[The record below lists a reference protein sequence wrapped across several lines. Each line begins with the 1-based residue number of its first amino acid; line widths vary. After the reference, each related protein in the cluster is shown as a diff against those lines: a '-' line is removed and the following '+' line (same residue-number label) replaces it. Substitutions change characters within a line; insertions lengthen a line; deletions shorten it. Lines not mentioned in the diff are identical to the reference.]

1 MNAII
6 WRQLLVSPNCTISTF
21 YQLIQYYLKT
31 DRVRIIRKLHE
42 SVEFQSIAV
51 LLLDNKE
58 VDIKAAI
65 SNHKLVI
72 QKLLLD
78 ML

>member
-1 MNAII
+1 MNDI

-21 YQLIQYYLKT
+21 YQLIQYYLTT
-31 DRVRIIRKLHE
+31 DRVRMIRKLHE

-51 LLLDNKE
+51 LLLENKN

-65 SNHKLVI
+65 SNHQVAI
-72 QKLLLD
+72 QQLLLD

>member
-6 WRQLLVSPNCTISTF
+6 WRQLLLSPNCTVSTY

-31 DRVRIIRKLHE
+31 DRVRMIRKLHE

-51 LLLDNKE
+51 QLLDNKE
-58 VDIKAAI
+58 VNVKAFI
-65 SNHKLVI
+65 SNHQPAI